1 MQWGVVLTVALG
13 GALGSVMR
21 YMVAGAVQP
30 AWWPGFPF
38 GIFVVN
44 ITGGLAMGLIAAL
57 AALKLNLTPEMRAFL
72 TTGILGGYTTFS
84 TFSLD
89 SAMLMERGA
98 YVQASAYVIGS
109 VVLSILALF
118 AGLWIV
124 RALYA

>member
-1 MQWGVVLTVALG
+1 MGVIAAVGIGGGV
-13 GALGSVMR
+13 GALLR
-21 YMVAGAVQP
+21 YYVAAWIQP

-44 ITGGLAMGLIAAL
+44 ITGGLAMGLITAL
-57 AALKLNLTPEMRAFL
+57 AALKLQLAPEMRAFL

-89 SAMLMERGA
+89 SALLIERGA
-98 YVQASAYVIGS
+98 WGQAALYVAGS
-109 VVLSILALF
+109 TLLSILAIF

-124 RALYA
+124 RGLYA

>member
-1 MQWGVVLTVALG
+1 MQWGVIAMVALG
-13 GALGSVMR
+13 GALGSTIR
-21 YMVAGAVQP
+21 YLVAGWLQP

-44 ITGGLAMGLIAAL
+44 ITGGLAMGLIAEL
-57 AALKLNLTPEMRAFL
+57 AALKFNVSLEMRAFL

-89 SAMLMERGA
+89 SALLMERGA
-98 YVQASAYVIGS
+98 YAQAGAYVVGS
-109 VVLSILALF
+109 VVLSIAALF

>member
-1 MQWGVVLTVALG
+1 MQWGVVLMVALG
-13 GALGSVMR
+13 GALGSLAR
-21 YMVAGAVQP
+21 YFVAGAVQP

-44 ITGGLAMGLIAAL
+44 ITGGLMMGLIAGL

-98 YVQASAYVIGS
+98 YAQAGAYITGS

-118 AGLWIV
+118 AGLWLV
-124 RALYA
+124 RAVYA

>member
-1 MQWGVVLTVALG
+1 MQWGVLGMVALG
-13 GALGSVMR
+13 GALGSLMR
-21 YMVAGAVQP
+21 YLVAGAVQP
-30 AWWPGFPF
+30 AWWSGFPF

-44 ITGGLAMGLIAAL
+44 ISGGLVMGLITAL
-57 AALKLNLTPEMRAFL
+57 AALKLNLTPEIRAFL

-98 YVQASAYVIGS
+98 YAQASAYVIGS

-118 AGLWIV
+118 AGLWLV

>member
-1 MQWGVVLTVALG
+1 MQWGVIGMVAFG
-13 GALGSVMR
+13 GALGSVLR
-21 YMVAGAVQP
+21 YAVAGWVQP

-44 ITGGLAMGLIAAL
+44 ITGGLVMGLITAL

-89 SAMLMERGA
+89 SALLIERGA
-98 YVQASAYVIGS
+98 YAQAVTYVVGSA
-109 VVLSILALF
+109 VLSILALF
-118 AGLWIV
+118 LGLWII
-124 RALYA
+124 RGLYA

>member
-1 MQWGVVLTVALG
+1 MQWGVLSMVALG
-13 GALGSVMR
+13 GALGSLIR
-21 YMVAGAVQP
+21 YLVAGAVQP

-44 ITGGLAMGLIAAL
+44 ITGGLAMGLIVAL
-57 AALKLNLTPEMRAFL
+57 AALNLNLTPELRAFL

-98 YVQASAYVIGS
+98 YAQAGAYVIGS
-109 VVLSILALF
+109 VVLSVMALF

-124 RALYA
+124 RVLYA

>member
-1 MQWGVVLTVALG
+1 MVAFG
-13 GALGSVMR
+13 GALGSVVR
-21 YMVAGAVQP
+21 YAVAGWLQP

-44 ITGGLAMGLIAAL
+44 ITGGLVMGLITAL

-89 SAMLMERGA
+89 SALLIERGA
-98 YVQASAYVIGS
+98 YIQMGAYVIGS

-118 AGLWIV
+118 MGLWII

>member
-1 MQWGVVLTVALG
+1 MQWGVVLMVALG
-13 GALGSVMR
+13 GALGSLAR
-21 YMVAGAVQP
+21 YFVAGAVQP

-44 ITGGLAMGLIAAL
+44 ITGGLVMGLIAGL

-98 YVQASAYVIGS
+98 YVQAGAYVVGS

-118 AGLWIV
+118 GGLWLMRI
-124 RALYA
+124 LYA

>member
-1 MQWGVVLTVALG
+1 
-13 GALGSVMR
+13 LGSTAR
-21 YMVAGAVQP
+21 YFVAGAVQP

-44 ITGGLAMGLIAAL
+44 ITGGLVMGLITAL

-72 TTGILGGYTTFS
+72 TTGVLGGYTTFS

-98 YVQASAYVIGS
+98 YAQAGAYVIGS
-109 VVLSILALF
+109 VILSVLALF
-118 AGLWIV
+118 AGLWLV

>member
-1 MQWGVVLTVALG
+1 MQWGVILMVALG
-13 GALGSVMR
+13 GALGSVVR

-44 ITGGLAMGLIAAL
+44 ITGGLVMGLITAL

-98 YVQASAYVIGS
+98 YVQAAAYVTGS

-124 RALYA
+124 RTLYA

>member
-1 MQWGVVLTVALG
+1 MQWNVVGMVALG
-13 GALGSVMR
+13 GALGSVLR
-21 YMVAGAVQP
+21 YAVAGWVQP

-44 ITGGLAMGLIAAL
+44 ITGGLAMGLITEL
-57 AALKLNLTPEMRAFL
+57 AALKLNLTPELRAFL

-89 SAMLMERGA
+89 SALLMERGA
-98 YVQASAYVIGS
+98 YAQAGAYVIGS

-118 AGLWIV
+118 FGLWVV
-124 RALYA
+124 RTLYV